1 MVALS
6 PPPERRADDPGTAMM
21 AAYLVRVLPY
31 LRPYWRLAAYSILL
45 TIAAATFG
53 LLAPWPLKIL
63 VDNVI
68 GQAPLP
74 AAADILGQLGSHR
87 FVLLSLTV
95 LAGLAIAIISG
106 SLSVVNSYV
115 NTKLE
120 QRIIA
125 DFRADLFRHT
135 ERLSVAYRDQVS
147 TGRLMYAINFE
158 AAAAGSLILS
168 VQPLAQAGLTLLGM
182 VWISFR
188 IDPVL
193 ALLSIT
199 VVPLLY
205 CAIRYYATHIQ
216 QRLLQVKGMEADC
229 LSVVHDAVSM
239 LPVITAFQREDHEL
253 HRFRTKTGQ
262 AIDARVD
269 VTVRQ
274 TLFSLAV
281 TTTTAIGT
289 ALVLGVGAYHAI
301 QGRVTAGDLL
311 VVLAYIAAVY
321 KPLETISYTVGALQD
336 NFVGLRMAFHILD
349 TEPVVRETPQ
359 PVSIDKA
366 AGAVQFE
373 NVHFEYTGRVGTL
386 KDISLDVRPGQVVAI
401 VGPTGAG
408 KTTLMNLIPRFYD
421 PLRGRVLID
430 GHDVRTMSLE
440 SLRRQI
446 SMVPQEPVLF
456 SGTIADNIRYGRLQA
471 SMDEIVAAARAANA
485 HDFIARL
492 ADGYDTDI
500 GERGVR
506 LSGGE
511 RQRICVA
518 RAFLKDAPI
527 LILDEPTSS
536 IDSKTE
542 AIILDALDELMIG
555 RTTFMIA
562 HRLSTIRHAD
572 VIATLDG
579 GVLVEQGTHDELL
592 ACGGLYKQMHD
603 VQTRQRTRKLTLT
616 VAPELTPS
624 GATREGES
632 IVSAPGE
639 ATA

>member
-1 MVALS
+1 ML
-6 PPPERRADDPGTAMM
+6 
-21 AAYLVRVLPY
+21 AYLLRVLPY
-31 LRPYWRLAAYSILL
+31 LRPYWRLAVASVWL
-45 TIAAATFG
+45 TIGAALVG
-53 LLAPWPLKIL
+53 LLSPWPLKVL

-74 AAADILGQLGSHR
+74 AAAGLPGQLASHR
-87 FVLLSLTV
+87 FALLALTV
-95 LAGLAIAIISG
+95 VAGLAIAIIG
-106 SLSVVNSYV
+106 GALNVLNGYV

-125 DFRADLFRHT
+125 DFRGDLFRHT

-147 TGRLMYAINFE
+147 TSRLMYAINFE
-158 AAAAGSLILS
+158 ASAAGSLIMS
-168 VQPLAQAGLTLLGM
+168 VQPLAQAGLTLVGM
-182 VWISFR
+182 VWISFQ
-188 IDPVL
+188 IDSVL

-205 CAIRYYATHIQ
+205 SAIRYYATHIQ
-216 QRLLQVKGMEADC
+216 QRLMQVKFMEADC

-253 HRFRTKTGQ
+253 QRFRTKTGQ

-289 ALVLGVGAYHAI
+289 AMVLGMGAYHAI
-301 QGRVTAGDLL
+301 QGRVTAGELL

-349 TEPVVRETPQ
+349 TEPVVREAPG
-359 PVSIDKA
+359 PVSIGRA
-366 AGAVQFE
+366 AGALRFE
-373 NVHFEYTGRVGTL
+373 GVHFEYPGRVGTL
-386 KDISLDVRPGQVVAI
+386 TDISLDVQPGQVVAI

-421 PLRGRVLID
+421 PQRGRVLLD
-430 GHDVRTMSLE
+430 GRDVRTLSLD

-471 SMDEIVAAARAANA
+471 TMDEIVDAAKAANA
-485 HDFIARL
+485 HDFIERL
-492 ADGYDTDI
+492 ADGYHTDI

-542 AIILDALDELMIG
+542 SIILDALDQLMIG

-572 VIATLDG
+572 LIATLDRG
-579 GVLVEQGTHDELL
+579 LLVEQGTHDELI
-592 ACGGLYKQMHD
+592 AQGGLYKQMHD
-603 VQTRQRTRKLTLT
+603 VQTKQRTRKLT
-616 VAPELTPS
+616 VSIIS
-624 GATREGES
+624 GT
-632 IVSAPGE
+632 GE

>member
-1 MVALS
+1 MSAHIL
-6 PPPERRADDPGTAMM
+6 
-21 AAYLVRVLPY
+21 RVLPY
-31 LRPYWRLAAYSILL
+31 VRPYWRLGAVSIWL
-45 TIAAATFG
+45 TIGAASFG
-53 LLAPWPLKIL
+53 LLGPWPLKIL

-68 GQAPLP
+68 GREPLP
-74 AAADILGQLGSHR
+74 PSIANAIGDVGSHR
-87 FVLLSLTV
+87 FMLLVLTV
-95 LAGLAIAIISG
+95 MAGLVIAVIGGAIH
-106 SLSVVNSYV
+106 VVNSYV
-115 NTKLE
+115 NTRLE

-125 DFRADLFRHT
+125 DFRSDLFRHT

-147 TGRLMYAINFE
+147 TARLMYAINFE
-158 AAAAGSLILS
+158 AAAAGTLILS
-168 VQPLAQAGLTLLGM
+168 IQPLVQAGLTLIGM
-182 VWISFR
+182 VWISFK
-188 IDPVL
+188 IDSSL
-193 ALLSIT
+193 ALLSLA

-205 CAIRYYATHIQ
+205 WAIHFYATHIQ

-229 LSVVHDAVSM
+229 LSIVHDAVSM

-253 HRFRTKTGQ
+253 QRFRVRTDA

-281 TTTTAIGT
+281 TTTTALGT

-301 QGRVTAGDLL
+301 DGRVTAGELL

-336 NFVGLRMAFHILD
+336 NLVGLRMAFHVLD
-349 TEPVVRETPQ
+349 TEPVVQEAPH
-359 PVSIDKA
+359 PVFIGRA
-366 AGAVQFE
+366 VGAIRFE
-373 NVHFEYTGRVGTL
+373 GVHFDYTGRAGTL
-386 KDISLDVRPGQVVAI
+386 TDITLDVPPGRVVAI

-421 PLRGRVLID
+421 PQRGRVLID
-430 GHDVRTMSLE
+430 GHDARTLSLD

-446 SMVPQEPVLF
+446 SMVPQDPVLF
-456 SGTIADNIRYGRLQA
+456 SGTIADNIRYGELRA
-471 SMDEIVAAARAANA
+471 SMDQIIEAARAANA
-485 HDFIARL
+485 HDFIERL
-492 ADGYDTDI
+492 PNGYQTDI

-518 RAFLKDAPI
+518 RAFLRDAPI

-542 AIILDALDELMIG
+542 AIILDALDQLMVG

-562 HRLSTIRHAD
+562 HRLSTVRHAD
-572 VIATLDG
+572 LIATLDRG
-579 GVLVEQGTHDELL
+579 ALVEQGTHDELM
-592 ACGGLYKQMHD
+592 ARGGLYKHMHD
-603 VQTRQRTRKLTLT
+603 VQTRQRTRKPGWSL
-616 VAPELTPS
+616 VS
-624 GATREGES
+624 GA
-632 IVSAPGE
+632 GE

>member
-1 MVALS
+1 ML
-6 PPPERRADDPGTAMM
+6 
-21 AAYLVRVLPY
+21 AYLRRLLPY
-31 LRPYWRLAAYSILL
+31 LRPYWRLALSSVWL
-45 TIAAATFG
+45 TIGATLFG
-53 LLAPWPLKIL
+53 LLAPWPIKIL

-68 GQAPLP
+68 GQDPLP
-74 AAADILGQLGSHR
+74 AVGVFGALASHR
-87 FVLLSLTV
+87 FFLLTLTV
-95 LAGLAIAIISG
+95 FAGLAIAVMSG
-106 SLSVVNSYV
+106 GLNVLNSYV

-125 DFRADLFRHT
+125 DFRGDLFRHT
-135 ERLSVAYRDQVS
+135 ERLSVAFRDQVS
-147 TGRLMYAINFE
+147 TSRLMYAINFE
-158 AAAAGSLILS
+158 ATAAGSLLLS
-168 VQPLAQAGLTLLGM
+168 VQPLAQAALTLVGM
-182 VWISFR
+182 VWISFQ
-188 IDPVL
+188 IDSAL

-199 VVPLLY
+199 VVPVLY

-229 LSVVHDAVSM
+229 LSIVHDAVSM

-253 HRFRTKTGQ
+253 QRFRTQTGR

-289 ALVLGVGAYHAI
+289 AMVLGLGAYHAVA
-301 QGRVTAGDLL
+301 GRITAGELL

-349 TEPVVRETPQ
+349 AEPLVREAPD
-359 PVSIDKA
+359 PVSIGRVV
-366 AGAVQFE
+366 GAVRFE
-373 NVHFEYTGRVGTL
+373 GVHFEYAGRVGTL
-386 KDISLDVRPGQVVAI
+386 TDISLEVQPGQVVAI

-421 PLRGRVLID
+421 PQRGRLLLD
-430 GHDVRTMSLE
+430 GHDVRRLSLE

-456 SGTIADNIRYGRLQA
+456 SGTIAENIRYGRLDA
-471 SMDEIVAAARAANA
+471 TMDEIVAAAKAANA
-485 HDFIARL
+485 HHFIEGL
-492 ADGYDTDI
+492 PDGYRSDT

-536 IDSKTE
+536 IDSRTE
-542 AIILDALDELMIG
+542 AIILDALDQLMIG

-562 HRLSTIRHAD
+562 HRLSTVRHAD
-572 VIATLDG
+572 LIATLDR
-579 GVLVEQGTHDELL
+579 GVLVEQGTHDELI
-592 ACGGLYKQMHD
+592 ARGGLYKQMHD
-603 VQTRQRTRKLTLT
+603 VQTKQRTRKL
-616 VAPELTPS
+616 S
-624 GATREGES
+624 MS
-632 IVSAPGE
+632 IMSGE

>member
-1 MVALS
+1 ML
-6 PPPERRADDPGTAMM
+6 
-21 AAYLVRVLPY
+21 AYLLRVLPY
-31 LRPYWRLAAYSILL
+31 VKPYWKLALSSIWL
-45 TIAAATFG
+45 TIGAALFG
-53 LLAPWPLKIL
+53 LLSPWPLKVL

-74 AAADILGQLGSHR
+74 DTAGLLGGIASNR
-87 FVLLSLTV
+87 FLLLAFTV
-95 LAGLAIAIISG
+95 FAGLAIAIVSG
-106 SLSVVNSYV
+106 ALNVLNSYV

-125 DFRADLFRHT
+125 DFRGDLFRHT

-147 TGRLMYAINFE
+147 TSRLMYAINFE
-158 AAAAGSLILS
+158 AAAAGTLILS
-168 VQPLAQAGLTLLGM
+168 VQPLAQAGLTLVGM
-182 VWISFR
+182 IWISFQ
-188 IDPVL
+188 IDRAL
-193 ALLSIT
+193 ALLAIT
-199 VVPLLY
+199 VVPILY
-205 CAIRYYATHIQ
+205 YAIRYYATHIQ
-216 QRLLQVKGMEADC
+216 QRLMQVKFMEADC

-253 HRFRTKTGQ
+253 QRFRTKTAK

-274 TLFSLAV
+274 TLFSLVV

-289 ALVLGVGAYHAI
+289 AMVLGLGAYHAI
-301 QGRVTAGDLL
+301 QGTVTAGELL

-336 NFVGLRMAFHILD
+336 NLVGLRMAFHILD
-349 TEPVVRETPQ
+349 TEPVVQEAPE
-359 PVSIDKA
+359 PVSIGRA
-366 AGAVQFE
+366 VGAVRFE
-373 NVHFEYTGRVGTL
+373 GVHFEYAGRVGTL
-386 KDISLDVRPGQVVAI
+386 TDISLDVQPGQVVAI

-421 PLRGRVLID
+421 PQRGRVLLD
-430 GHDVRTMSLE
+430 GQDVRALSLD

-456 SGTIADNIRYGRLQA
+456 SGTIADNIRYGRLHA
-471 SMDEIVAAARAANA
+471 TMDEIVEAAKAANA
-485 HDFIARL
+485 HGFIERL

-542 AIILDALDELMIG
+542 AIILDALDELMVG

-562 HRLSTIRHAD
+562 HRLSTVRHAD
-572 VIATLDG
+572 LIATLDH
-579 GVLVEQGTHDELL
+579 GVLVEQGTHDELI
-592 ACGGLYKQMHD
+592 ARGGLYKQMHD
-603 VQTRQRTRKLTLT
+603 VQTKQRIRKLALLT
-616 VAPELTPS
+616 SPKLETDVAAS
-624 GATREGES
+624 EGEA
-632 IVSAPGE
+632 IA
-639 ATA
+639 

>member
-1 MVALS
+1 M
-6 PPPERRADDPGTAMM
+6 P
-21 AAYLVRVLPY
+21 AYLLRVLPY
-31 LRPYWRLAAYSILL
+31 LRPYWRLGVWSIGL
-45 TIAAATFG
+45 TIGTALFG
-53 LLAPWPLKIL
+53 LLLPWPLKVL

-68 GQAPLP
+68 GRAPLP
-74 AAADILGQLGSHR
+74 GAVSSLLGGFGSRR
-87 FVLLSLTV
+87 FLLLALTV
-95 LAGLAIAIISG
+95 VAGLVIAIIS
-106 SLSVVNSYV
+106 SALNVVNTYV

-120 QRIIA
+120 LRIIG
-125 DFRADLFRHT
+125 DFRSDLFRHT

-147 TGRLMYAINFE
+147 TARLMYAINFE
-158 AAAAGSLILS
+158 AAAAGTLILS
-168 VQPLAQAGLTLLGM
+168 LQPLAQAGLTLVGM
-182 VWISFR
+182 VWVSFQ
-188 IDPVL
+188 IDRAL
-193 ALLSIT
+193 ALLSMT

-205 CAIRYYATHIQ
+205 WAIRYYATHVQ
-216 QRLLQVKGMEADC
+216 QQLLRVKGMEADC
-229 LSVVHDAVSM
+229 LSIVHDAVSM
-239 LPVITAFQREDHEL
+239 LPVVTAFQREDHEVE
-253 HRFRTKTGQ
+253 RFRARTGHSN
-262 AIDARVD
+262 DARVD

-289 ALVLGVGAYHAI
+289 AMVLGLGAYHAI
-301 QGRVTAGDLL
+301 QGSITAGELL

-349 TEPVVRETPQ
+349 TEPVVQEALQ
-359 PVSIDKA
+359 PESIGRSV
-366 AGAVQFE
+366 GAVRFE
-373 NVHFEYTGRVGTL
+373 GVHFEYIGRAGTL
-386 KDISLDVRPGQVVAI
+386 TDISLDVQPGQVVAI

-421 PLRGRVLID
+421 PQRGRVLLD
-430 GHDVRTMSLE
+430 GRDVRTLSLE

-446 SMVPQEPVLF
+446 SMVPQEPILF

-471 SMDEIVAAARAANA
+471 TMGDIVGAAKAANA
-485 HDFIARL
+485 HDFIERL
-492 ADGYDTDI
+492 ADGYETDI

-518 RAFLKDAPI
+518 RAFLKNAPI

-542 AIILDALDELMIG
+542 AIILDALDELMVG

-572 VIATLDG
+572 LIATLDG
-579 GVLVEQGTHDELL
+579 GRLVEQGTHDELI
-592 ACGGLYKQMHD
+592 AYGGLYKQMHD
-603 VQTRQRTRKLTLT
+603 VQTQPRWKKLALS
-616 VAPELTPS
+616 VVS
-624 GATREGES
+624 G
-632 IVSAPGE
+632 PGE

>member
-1 MVALS
+1 ML
-6 PPPERRADDPGTAMM
+6 
-21 AAYLVRVLPY
+21 AYLLRVLPY
-31 LRPYWRLAAYSILL
+31 VRPYWRLGVYSIWL
-45 TIAAATFG
+45 TIGTALFG
-53 LLAPWPLKIL
+53 LLLPWPLKVL

-74 AAADILGQLGSHR
+74 GAVSSVLGGLASRR
-87 FVLLSLTV
+87 FLLLALTV
-95 LAGLAIAIISG
+95 IAGLLIAIVS
-106 SLSVVNSYV
+106 SALNVLNSYV

-120 QRIIA
+120 LRVIA
-125 DFRADLFRHT
+125 DFRGDLFRHT

-147 TGRLMYAINFE
+147 TARLMYAINFE
-158 AAAAGSLILS
+158 AAAAGTLILS
-168 VQPLAQAGLTLLGM
+168 LQPLVQAGLTLVGM
-182 VWISFR
+182 IWISFQ
-188 IDPVL
+188 IDGAL
-193 ALLSIT
+193 ALLSMT

-205 CAIRYYATHIQ
+205 WAIRYYATHIQ
-216 QRLLQVKGMEADC
+216 QRLMQVKGMEADC
-229 LSVVHDAVSM
+229 LSVVHDALSM

-253 HRFRTKTGQ
+253 ERFRIKSGHS
-262 AIDARVD
+262 IDARVD

-289 ALVLGVGAYHAI
+289 AMVLGLGAYHAI
-301 QGRVTAGDLL
+301 RGSITAGELL

-336 NFVGLRMAFHILD
+336 NFVGLRMAFHVLD
-349 TEPVVRETPQ
+349 TEPVVREAAQ
-359 PVSIDKA
+359 PESIGRA
-366 AGAVQFE
+366 AGAVRFE
-373 NVHFEYTGRVGTL
+373 GVHFEYTGRAGTL
-386 KDISLDVRPGQVVAI
+386 TEISLDVQPGQVVAI

-421 PLRGRVLID
+421 PQRGRVLLD
-430 GHDVRTMSLE
+430 GCDVRTLSFE

-456 SGTIADNIRYGRLQA
+456 SGTIADNIRYGRLEA
-471 SMDEIVAAARAANA
+471 TTDEIVAAARAANV
-485 HDFIARL
+485 HDFIERL
-492 ADGYDTDI
+492 ADGYQTDI

-542 AIILDALDELMIG
+542 AIILDALDDLMVG

-572 VIATLDG
+572 LIATLDAG
-579 GVLVEQGTHDELL
+579 RLVEQGTHDELI
-592 ACGGLYKQMHD
+592 ARGGLYKQMHD
-603 VQTRQRTRKLTLT
+603 VQVRPRPNKPLSL
-616 VAPELTPS
+616 
-624 GATREGES
+624 
-632 IVSAPGE
+632 VSAAGE

>member
-1 MVALS
+1 MM
-6 PPPERRADDPGTAMM
+6 PG
-21 AAYLVRVLPY
+21 YLLRVLPY
-31 LRPYWRLAAYSILL
+31 VRPYWRLGASSVWL
-45 TIAAATFG
+45 TVGAAAFG

-68 GQAPLP
+68 GRDPLP
-74 AAADILGQLGSHR
+74 GTIATVLGELASHR
-87 FVLLSLTV
+87 ILLLGLTV
-95 LAGLAIAIISG
+95 AAGLVVAVIGGAIHV
-106 SLSVVNSYV
+106 LNSYV

-125 DFRADLFRHT
+125 DFRGDLFRHT

-147 TGRLMYAINFE
+147 TARLMYAINFE
-158 AAAAGSLILS
+158 ATAAGSLVLS
-168 VQPLAQAGLTLLGM
+168 IQPLAQAFLTVIGM
-182 VWISFR
+182 VWISFT
-188 IDPVL
+188 IDSSL
-193 ALLSIT
+193 ALLSLA

-205 CAIRYYATHIQ
+205 WAIRYYATHIQ
-216 QRLLQVKGMEADC
+216 QRLLHVKGMEADC
-229 LSVVHDAVSM
+229 LSIVHDAVSM

-253 HRFRTKTGQ
+253 ERFKTRTGH

-281 TTTTAIGT
+281 TTTIAIGT
-289 ALVLGVGAYHAI
+289 AMVLGLGAYHAI
-301 QGRVTAGDLL
+301 QGRVTAGELL

-336 NFVGLRMAFHILD
+336 NLVGLRMAFHVLD
-349 TEPVVRETPQ
+349 TEPVVQEAPNAI
-359 PVSIDKA
+359 SIGR
-366 AGAVQFE
+366 AGGAIRFEGVQFE
-373 NVHFEYTGRVGTL
+373 YPGREGTL
-386 KDISLDVRPGQVVAI
+386 SDISLDVEPGQVVAI

-421 PLRGRVLID
+421 PQRGRVLID
-430 GHDVRTMSLE
+430 GHDVRTLTLE

-456 SGTIADNIRYGRLQA
+456 SGTIADNIRYGRLRA
-471 SMDEIVAAARAANA
+471 SMDEIINAARAANA
-485 HDFIARL
+485 HDFIERL
-492 ADGYDTDI
+492 PNGYETDI

-518 RAFLKDAPI
+518 RAFLRDAPI

-542 AIILDALDELMIG
+542 SLILDALDELMVG

-562 HRLSTIRHAD
+562 HRLSTVRHAD
-572 VIATLDG
+572 LIATLDRG
-579 GVLVEQGTHDELL
+579 ALVEQGTHDELMER
-592 ACGGLYKQMHD
+592 GGLYKNMHD
-603 VQTRQRTRKLTLT
+603 VQTRQRKKKLALSL
-616 VAPELTPS
+616 VS
-624 GATREGES
+624 GSE
-632 IVSAPGE
+632 E